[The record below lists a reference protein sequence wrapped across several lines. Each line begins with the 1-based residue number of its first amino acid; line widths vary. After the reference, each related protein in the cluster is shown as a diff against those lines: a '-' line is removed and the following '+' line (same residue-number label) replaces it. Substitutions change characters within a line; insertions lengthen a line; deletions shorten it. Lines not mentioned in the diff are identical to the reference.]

1 MGNPKG
7 LLIIFVRSGR
17 MRSLK
22 RKMRK
27 VLCSHIFLLSLQHDN
42 NQWILNYKVLQHKT
56 TMAIRFLMMLVFL
69 VLSLTDMKAQSG
81 EDDGLTVSG
90 NVYDAEL
97 KEPMVQATVQLF
109 RQRDSTFV
117 GGTVTDLRGNFSV
130 EAPTNG
136 IFKLRISSV
145 GYQTI
150 EREVTLRRNQSQ
162 ELGTLLMSSESV
174 MLQEA
179 VVTGRAAQVI
189 VKKDT
194 LVYNP
199 DAYRTPEGSPIEE
212 LIKRIPGAEV
222 DEDGNITINGRAV
235 KKILLDGK
243 EFMLGDV
250 ESALKN
256 IPLNI
261 IQNMKFYEQ
270 QSDQA
275 RITGIDDGE
284 KETVLDFTIKK
295 GMNRGY
301 MTNLDVAGGTEHRYA
316 SRGMASSFTDNT
328 RLVILG
334 NFNNKDENAGWWN
347 RRGLN
352 ARKMLGAN
360 LNYDDGEKLK
370 MDANLRWNHRDGD
383 NINENASENFY
394 SETNRTFS
402 NSYSKNMTRSNNW
415 WGNVR
420 VEWKPDTLTNILF
433 RANGNIGTSDGTT
446 TSASATFD
454 ADPYLYTADPLASL
468 EPSGPLAPY
477 IVNHNR
483 SANLTYGE
491 NKNTWAM
498 LQLYRRLNPRGRS
511 ITLRVEGSLG
521 DSKNRN
527 SSNNE
532 VFLHRI
538 KNQAG
543 RDSTYFTAR
552 YSTTPSDNKGYV
564 LSFLYSE
571 PLWKGAHLQANY
583 ELRYNENKSDRLTY
597 DFSRMPAN
605 PFTNILP
612 EYREWDSW
620 IGGLEP
626 LDDYLD
632 RNLSRYS
639 EYKNYTHNIRLTL
652 RHKQEEYDYNVGFL
666 VQPQRSNFIQDYR
679 GVYVDTVRNVTNL
692 TPTFDFHYKFSDQ
705 ENIWIQYRGDTR
717 QPEMSQLLDITD
729 DSNPLYITKGN
740 PGLKPQFTNSLN
752 VYYKNYIQ
760 RYKRSVVFYVN
771 YRHIR
776 NSISNMVRYN
786 PETGGS
792 ISQPENINGNWNVN
806 GGFSLNTALD
816 SAAHWNVGT
825 DTRLRYNNYVSY
837 VAQQQADAAKNTT
850 KTTNINERLT
860 ASYRNDW
867 LEVALDGQV
876 NYQHSRNELQP
887 SADLDTWQFTYG
899 GQFLVRLP
907 WDFEVSMN
915 LHERSRRGYNDA
927 SMNTN
932 ELLWNGQISKPFL
945 KNKSLIVALNFYD
958 LLGQQ
963 SNYERWV
970 NATGR
975 SDTRYNS
982 INSYAMLHIR
992 YRLNMFGGKIDTEGR
1007 YDKKWGNRDQRR

>member
-1 MGNPKG
+1 
-7 LLIIFVRSGR
+7 
-17 MRSLK
+17 
-22 RKMRK
+22 
-27 VLCSHIFLLSLQHDN
+27 
-42 NQWILNYKVLQHKT
+42 
-56 TMAIRFLMMLVFL
+56 MAIRLMMILAFL
-69 VLSLTDMKAQSG
+69 LLSVTGIKAQSG
-81 EDDGLTVSG
+81 EDEGLTVSG
-90 NVYDAEL
+90 HVYDAEL
-97 KEPMVQATVQLF
+97 NEPMVQATVQLF

-136 IFKLRISSV
+136 IFKLKISSV

-256 IPLNI
+256 IPLSI
-261 IQNMKFYEQ
+261 IQNLKFYEQ

-284 KETVLDFTIKK
+284 KETVLDFTVKK

-301 MTNLDVAGGTEHRYA
+301 MTNLDIAGGTEHRYA

-370 MDANLRWNHRDGD
+370 MDANIRWNHRGGD
-383 NINENASENFY
+383 NVNENASESFY
-394 SETNRTFS
+394 SEKNRTFS

-420 VEWKPDTLTNILF
+420 VEWKPDSLTNILF
-433 RANGNIGTSDGTT
+433 RANGNTGTNDGTT

-454 ADPYLYTADPLASL
+454 ADPYQYTADPLASL
-468 EPSGPLAPY
+468 DPSGPLGPY

-483 SANLTYGE
+483 SESLTYGE

-511 ITLRVEGSLG
+511 VTLRFEGSMG
-521 DSKNRN
+521 DSENRN
-527 SSNNE
+527 ASNNE
-532 VFLHRI
+532 VYLHRV
-538 KNQAG
+538 KNQQG
-543 RDSTYFTAR
+543 QDSTYFTAR

-583 ELRYNENKSDRLTY
+583 ELRYNENKSDRQTY
-597 DFSRMPAN
+597 DFSRLPVN
-605 PFTNILP
+605 PFANIEA
-612 EYREWDSW
+612 EYRDWAPW
-620 IGGLEP
+620 IGDLEP
-626 LDDYLD
+626 LDPYLD

-666 VQPQRSNFIQDYR
+666 IQPQQSNFIQDYR

-717 QPEMSQLLDITD
+717 QPEMSQLLAITD

-760 RYKRSVVFYVN
+760 KYKRSVVFYVN

-792 ISQPENINGNWNVN
+792 ISQPENINGNWNLN

-850 KTTNINERLT
+850 KTTNVNERLT

-945 KNKSLIVALNFYD
+945 KSKSLIVALNFYD

>member
-1 MGNPKG
+1 
-7 LLIIFVRSGR
+7 
-17 MRSLK
+17 
-22 RKMRK
+22 
-27 VLCSHIFLLSLQHDN
+27 
-42 NQWILNYKVLQHKT
+42 
-56 TMAIRFLMMLVFL
+56 MAIRHIMTL
-69 VLSLTDMKAQSG
+69 VLLLLSMASMMAQSG
-81 EDDGLTVSG
+81 EDQGLTVSG
-90 NVYDAEL
+90 NVHDAEL

-109 RQRDSTFV
+109 RKRDSTFV

-130 EAPTNG
+130 EAPANG
-136 IFKLRISSV
+136 VYKLKISSV
-145 GYQTI
+145 GYQSI

-162 ELGTLLMSSESV
+162 EMGMLLMSPESV
-174 MLQEA
+174 MLKEA

-222 DEDGNITINGRAV
+222 DEDGNITINGKAV

-250 ESALKN
+250 ETALKN
-256 IPLNI
+256 IPVNF
-261 IQNMKFYEQ
+261 IQNMKFYDQ

-275 RITGIDDGE
+275 RITGIEDGE
-284 KETVLDFTIKK
+284 KETVIDFTIKK
-295 GMNRGY
+295 GMNRGF
-301 MTNLDVAGGTEHRYA
+301 MTNLDLAAGTEHRYA
-316 SRGMASSFTDNT
+316 SRGMGSSFTDKT
-328 RLVILG
+328 RFVILG

-352 ARKMLGAN
+352 SRKMLGTN
-360 LNYDDGEKLK
+360 LNYDDGDKLK
-370 MDANLRWNHRDGD
+370 IDASVRWNHRGGD
-383 NINENASENFY
+383 NLNENASENFY
-394 SETNRTFS
+394 SETSRTFS
-402 NSYSKNMTRSNNW
+402 NSYSQSYSRSNNW

-420 VEWKPDTLTNILF
+420 VEWKPDTLTNILL
-433 RANGNIGTSDGTT
+433 RANGSIGTNDGTGK
-446 TSASATFD
+446 SASATFD
-454 ADPYLYTADPLASL
+454 ADPYLYVEDPLNSL
-468 EPSGPLAPY
+468 APLAPY
-477 IVNHNR
+477 LVNHNN
-483 SANLTYGE
+483 SANLSYGE

-498 LQLYRRLNPRGRS
+498 LQFYRRLNPRGRN
-511 ITLRVEGSLG
+511 ITLRVEGNLG
-521 DSKNRN
+521 DNKDRSV
-527 SSNNE
+527 SNNE
-532 VFLHRI
+532 VFLHRV
-538 KNQAG
+538 KNQYG
-543 RDSTYFTAR
+543 QDSTYFTAR
-552 YSTTPSDNKGYV
+552 YNTTPSDNKGYV
-564 LSFLYSE
+564 LSVLYSE

-583 ELRYNENKSDRLTY
+583 ELRYSQNKSDRQTY
-597 DFSRMPAN
+597 DFSRMPVN
-605 PFTNILP
+605 PFASVVP
-612 EYREWDSW
+612 EYREWDPW
-620 IGGLEP
+620 LGGISP

-652 RHKQEEYDYNVGFL
+652 RHWQEEYDYNVGFL
-666 VQPQRSNFIQDYR
+666 VQPQHSNFIQDYR

-705 ENIWIQYRGDTR
+705 QNIWVHYRGDTR
-717 QPEMSQLLDITD
+717 QPEMTQLLDITD
-729 DSNPLYITKGN
+729 DSNPLYITQGN

-752 VYYKNYIQ
+752 VYYNNYIQ
-760 RYKRSVVFYVN
+760 KYKRSIVFYVN

-786 PETGGS
+786 PVTGGS
-792 ISQPENINGNWNVN
+792 ISRPENINGNWNVN
-806 GGFSLNTALD
+806 GGFTFNTALD
-816 SAAHWNVGT
+816 SAAHWNVGA
-825 DTRLRYNNYVSY
+825 DTRIRYNNYVSY
-837 VAQQQADAAKNTT
+837 VAQYLADAAKNTT

-860 ASYRNDW
+860 ASYRNNW
-867 LEVALDGQV
+867 LEVSLDGQL

-887 SADLDTWQFTYG
+887 SADLDTWQFNYG

-907 WDFEVSMN
+907 LDFEVSMN
-915 LHERSRRGYNDA
+915 LHEHSRRGYNDA

-932 ELLWNGQISKPFL
+932 ELIWNGQISKPFL

-958 LLGQQ
+958 LLKQQ

-982 INSYAMLHIR
+982 INSYAMLHVR

-1007 YDKKWGNRDQRR
+1007 YDKKWGNRDQRGR

>member
-1 MGNPKG
+1 
-7 LLIIFVRSGR
+7 
-17 MRSLK
+17 
-22 RKMRK
+22 
-27 VLCSHIFLLSLQHDN
+27 
-42 NQWILNYKVLQHKT
+42 
-56 TMAIRFLMMLVFL
+56 MMVGI
-69 VLSLTDMKAQSG
+69 KAQSG
-81 EDDGLTVSG
+81 EDQGLTISG
-90 NVYDAEL
+90 NVHDAEL

-109 RQRDSTFV
+109 RKRDSTFV

-130 EAPTNG
+130 EAPANG
-136 IFKLRISSV
+136 VYKLKVSTV

-150 EREVTLRRNQSQ
+150 EREITLRRNQSQ
-162 ELGTLLMSSESV
+162 DMGMLLMSPETV
-174 MLQEA
+174 MLKEA

-222 DEDGNITINGRAV
+222 DEDGNITINGKAV

-250 ESALKN
+250 ETALKN
-256 IPLNI
+256 IPVNI
-261 IQNMKFYEQ
+261 IQNMKFYDQ

-275 RITGIDDGE
+275 RITGIEDGE
-284 KETVLDFTIKK
+284 KETVIDFTIKK

-301 MTNLDVAGGTEHRYA
+301 MTNLDLAAGTEHRYA
-316 SRGMASSFTDNT
+316 SRGMGSSFTDKT
-328 RLVILG
+328 RFVILG

-352 ARKMLGAN
+352 ARKMLGTN
-360 LNYDDGEKLK
+360 LNYDDGDKLK
-370 MDANLRWNHRDGD
+370 IDASVRWNHRNGD
-383 NINENASENFY
+383 NLNENASENFY
-394 SETNRTFS
+394 SETSRTFS
-402 NSYSKNMTRSNNW
+402 NSYSQSYSRSNNW

-420 VEWKPDTLTNILF
+420 LEWKPDTLTNILL
-433 RANGNIGTSDGTT
+433 RANGSIGSSDGSS
-446 TSASATFD
+446 TSANATFD
-454 ADPYLYTADPLASL
+454 ADPYLYTEDPLASL
-468 EPSGPLAPY
+468 DVLNPY
-477 IVNHNR
+477 LVNHNS
-483 SANLTYGE
+483 SASLSYGE

-498 LQLYRRLNPRGRS
+498 LQFYRRLNPRGRN
-511 ITLRVEGSLG
+511 ITLRVEGNIG
-521 DSKNRN
+521 DNKDRSA
-527 SSNNE
+527 SNNE
-532 VFLHRI
+532 VYLHRV

-543 RDSTYFTAR
+543 QDSTYFTAR
-552 YSTTPSDNKGYV
+552 YNTTPSDNKGYV
-564 LSFLYSE
+564 LSVLYSE

-583 ELRYNENKSDRLTY
+583 ELRYSQNKSDRQTY
-597 DFSRMPAN
+597 DFSRMATN
-605 PFTNILP
+605 PFANVSP
-612 EYREWDSW
+612 EYREWDPW
-620 IGGLEP
+620 IGGITP
-626 LDDYLD
+626 LDDYQD
-632 RNLSRYS
+632 KNLSRYS

-652 RHKQEEYDYNVGFL
+652 RHWQEEYDYNVGFL
-666 VQPQRSNFIQDYR
+666 VQPQYSNFIQDYR
-679 GVYVDTVRNVTNL
+679 GVFVDTVRNVTNL

-705 ENIWIQYRGDTR
+705 QNIWIHYRGDTR
-717 QPEMSQLLDITD
+717 QPEMTQLLDITD
-729 DSNPLYITKGN
+729 DSNPLYITQGN

-752 VYYKNYIQ
+752 VYYNNYIQ
-760 RYKRSVVFYVN
+760 KYKRSIVFYVN

-792 ISQPENINGNWNVN
+792 ISRPENINGNWNVN
-806 GGFSLNTALD
+806 GGFTFNTALD
-816 SAAHWNVGT
+816 SAAHWNIGL
-825 DTRLRYNNYVSY
+825 DSRLRYNNYVSY

-860 ASYRNDW
+860 GSYRNNW
-867 LEVALDGQV
+867 LEVSLDGQL

-887 SADLDTWQFTYG
+887 SANLDTWQINYG

-907 WDFEVSMN
+907 LDFEVSMN

-932 ELLWNGQISKPFL
+932 ELIWNGQISKPFL

-982 INSYAMLHIR
+982 INSYAMLHVR

>member
-1 MGNPKG
+1 M
-7 LLIIFVRSGR
+7 L
-17 MRSLK
+17 
-22 RKMRK
+22 
-27 VLCSHIFLLSLQHDN
+27 
-42 NQWILNYKVLQHKT
+42 
-56 TMAIRFLMMLVFL
+56 TMVGI
-69 VLSLTDMKAQSG
+69 KAQSG
-81 EDDGLTVSG
+81 EDQGLTVSG
-90 NVYDAEL
+90 NVHDAEL

-109 RQRDSTFV
+109 RKRDSTFV

-130 EAPTNG
+130 EAPANG
-136 IFKLRISSV
+136 VYKLKVSTV

-150 EREVTLRRNQSQ
+150 EREITLRRNQSQ
-162 ELGTLLMSSESV
+162 DMGMLLMSPETV
-174 MLQEA
+174 MLKEA

-222 DEDGNITINGRAV
+222 DEDGNITINGKAV

-250 ESALKN
+250 ETALKN
-256 IPLNI
+256 IPVNI
-261 IQNMKFYEQ
+261 IQNMKFYDQ

-275 RITGIDDGE
+275 RITGIEDGE
-284 KETVLDFTIKK
+284 KETVIDFTIKK

-301 MTNLDVAGGTEHRYA
+301 MTNIDLAAGTEHRYA
-316 SRGMASSFTDNT
+316 SRGMGSSFTDKT
-328 RLVILG
+328 RFVILG

-352 ARKMLGAN
+352 ARKMLGTN
-360 LNYDDGEKLK
+360 LNYDDGDKLK
-370 MDANLRWNHRDGD
+370 IDASVRWNHRSGD
-383 NINENASENFY
+383 NLNENASENFY
-394 SETNRTFS
+394 SETSRTFS
-402 NSYSKNMTRSNNW
+402 NSYSQSYSRSNNW

-420 VEWKPDTLTNILF
+420 LEWKPDTLTNILL
-433 RANGNIGTSDGTT
+433 RANGSIGSSDGSS
-446 TSASATFD
+446 TSANATFD
-454 ADPYLYTADPLASL
+454 ADPYLYSEDPLASL
-468 EPSGPLAPY
+468 DVLNPY
-477 IVNHNR
+477 LVNHNS
-483 SANLTYGE
+483 SASLSYGE

-498 LQLYRRLNPRGRS
+498 LQFYRRLNPRGRN
-511 ITLRVEGSLG
+511 ITLRVEGNIG
-521 DSKNRN
+521 DNKDRSA
-527 SSNNE
+527 SNNE
-532 VFLHRI
+532 VYLHRV

-543 RDSTYFTAR
+543 QDSTYFTAR
-552 YSTTPSDNKGYV
+552 YNTTPSDNKGYV
-564 LSFLYSE
+564 LSVLYSE

-583 ELRYNENKSDRLTY
+583 ELRYSQNKSNRQTY
-597 DFSRMPAN
+597 DFSRMATN
-605 PFTNILP
+605 PFANVTP
-612 EYREWDSW
+612 EYREWDPW
-620 IGGLEP
+620 IGGITP

-632 RNLSRYS
+632 KNLSRYS

-652 RHKQEEYDYNVGFL
+652 RHWQEEYDYNVGFL
-666 VQPQRSNFIQDYR
+666 VQPQYSNFIQDYR

-705 ENIWIQYRGDTR
+705 QNIWIHYRGDTR
-717 QPEMSQLLDITD
+717 QPEMTQLLDITD
-729 DSNPLYITKGN
+729 DSNPLYITQGN

-752 VYYKNYIQ
+752 VYYNNYIQ
-760 RYKRSVVFYVN
+760 KYKRSIVFYVN

-792 ISQPENINGNWNVN
+792 ISRPENINGNWNVN
-806 GGFSLNTALD
+806 GGFTFNTALD
-816 SAAHWNVGT
+816 SAAHWNIGL
-825 DTRLRYNNYVSY
+825 DSRLRYNNYVSY

-860 ASYRNDW
+860 GSYRNNW
-867 LEVALDGQV
+867 LEVSLDGQL

-887 SADLDTWQFTYG
+887 SANLDTWQINYG

-907 WDFEVSMN
+907 LDFEVSMN

-932 ELLWNGQISKPFL
+932 ELIWNGQISKPFL

-982 INSYAMLHIR
+982 INSYAMLHVR

>member
-1 MGNPKG
+1 
-7 LLIIFVRSGR
+7 
-17 MRSLK
+17 
-22 RKMRK
+22 
-27 VLCSHIFLLSLQHDN
+27 
-42 NQWILNYKVLQHKT
+42 
-56 TMAIRFLMMLVFL
+56 
-69 VLSLTDMKAQSG
+69 
-81 EDDGLTVSG
+81 
-90 NVYDAEL
+90 
-97 KEPMVQATVQLF
+97 
-109 RQRDSTFV
+109 
-117 GGTVTDLRGNFSV
+117 
-130 EAPTNG
+130 
-136 IFKLRISSV
+136 
-145 GYQTI
+145 
-150 EREVTLRRNQSQ
+150 
-162 ELGTLLMSSESV
+162 

-256 IPLNI
+256 IPLSI
-261 IQNMKFYEQ
+261 IQNLKFYEQ

-284 KETVLDFTIKK
+284 KETVLDFTVKK

-301 MTNLDVAGGTEHRYA
+301 MTNLDIAGGTEHRYA

-328 RLVILG
+328 RLVVLG

-370 MDANLRWNHRDGD
+370 IDANLRWNHRGGD
-383 NINENASENFY
+383 NVNENASENFY

-420 VEWKPDTLTNILF
+420 VEWKPDSLTNILF
-433 RANGNIGTSDGTT
+433 RANGNTGTNDGTT

-454 ADPYLYTADPLASL
+454 ADPYLYTSDPLASL
-468 EPSGPLAPY
+468 DPAGPLGPY

-483 SANLTYGE
+483 GENLTYGE

-498 LQLYRRLNPRGRS
+498 LQFYRRLNPRGRS

-521 DSKNRN
+521 DNENRN
-527 SSNNE
+527 ASNNE
-532 VFLHRI
+532 VYLHRV
-538 KNQAG
+538 KNQQG
-543 RDSTYFTAR
+543 QDSTYFTAR

-583 ELRYNENKSDRLTY
+583 ELRYNENKSDRQTY
-597 DFSRMPAN
+597 DFSHLPVN
-605 PFTNILP
+605 PFANIEA
-612 EYREWDSW
+612 EYRDWDPW
-620 IGGLEP
+620 IGGLQP

-666 VQPQRSNFIQDYR
+666 IQPQRSNFIQDYR
-679 GVYVDTVRNVTNL
+679 GVYVDTIRNVTNL

-717 QPEMSQLLDITD
+717 QPEMSQLLAITD

-760 RYKRSVVFYVN
+760 KYKRSVVFYVN

-806 GGFSLNTALD
+806 GGFTLNTALD

-837 VAQQQADAAKNTT
+837 VAQRQADAAKNTT
-850 KTTNINERLT
+850 KTTNVNERLT

-887 SADLDTWQFTYG
+887 SANLDTWQFTYG

-945 KNKSLIVALNFYD
+945 KSKSLIVALNFYD

-992 YRLNMFGGKIDTEGR
+992 YRLNMFGGKVDTEGR

>member
-1 MGNPKG
+1 MTNR
-7 LLIIFVRSGR
+7 LI
-17 MRSLK
+17 LT
-22 RKMRK
+22 
-27 VLCSHIFLLSLQHDN
+27 LSL
-42 NQWILNYKVLQHKT
+42 LML
-56 TMAIRFLMMLVFL
+56 TMVGI
-69 VLSLTDMKAQSG
+69 KAQSG
-81 EDDGLTVSG
+81 EDQGLTVSG
-90 NVYDAEL
+90 NVHDAEL

-109 RQRDSTFV
+109 RKRDSTFV

-130 EAPTNG
+130 EAPANG
-136 IFKLRISSV
+136 VYKLKVSTV

-150 EREVTLRRNQSQ
+150 EREITLRRNQSQ
-162 ELGTLLMSSESV
+162 DMGMLLMSPETV
-174 MLQEA
+174 MLKEA

-222 DEDGNITINGRAV
+222 DEDGNITINGKAV

-250 ESALKN
+250 ETALKN
-256 IPLNI
+256 IPVNI
-261 IQNMKFYEQ
+261 IQNMKFYDQ

-275 RITGIDDGE
+275 RITGIEDGE
-284 KETVLDFTIKK
+284 KETVIDFTIKK

-301 MTNLDVAGGTEHRYA
+301 MTNLDLAAGTEHRYA
-316 SRGMASSFTDNT
+316 SRGMGSSFTDKT
-328 RLVILG
+328 RFVILG

-352 ARKMLGAN
+352 ARKMLGTN
-360 LNYDDGEKLK
+360 LNYDDGDKLK
-370 MDANLRWNHRDGD
+370 IDASVRWNHRSGD
-383 NINENASENFY
+383 NLNENASENFY
-394 SETNRTFS
+394 SETSRTFS
-402 NSYSKNMTRSNNW
+402 NSYSQSYSRSNNW

-420 VEWKPDTLTNILF
+420 LEWKPDTLTNILL
-433 RANGNIGTSDGTT
+433 RANGSIGSSDGSS
-446 TSASATFD
+446 TSANATFD
-454 ADPYLYTADPLASL
+454 ADPYLYSEDPLGPFDPL
-468 EPSGPLAPY
+468 GPLATHT
-477 IVNHNR
+477 INNTNGA
-483 SANLTYGE
+483 SLSYGE

-498 LQLYRRLNPRGRS
+498 LQFYRRLNPRGRN
-511 ITLRVEGSLG
+511 ITLRVEGNIG
-521 DSKNRN
+521 DSKDR
-527 SSNNE
+527 SATDNE
-532 VFLHRI
+532 VYLHRV
-538 KNQAG
+538 KNRAG
-543 RDSTYFTAR
+543 QDSTYFTAR
-552 YSTTPSDNKGYV
+552 YNTTPSDNKGYV
-564 LSFLYSE
+564 LSVLYSE

-583 ELRYNENKSDRLTY
+583 ELRYSQNKSDRQTY
-597 DFSRMPAN
+597 DFSRMATN
-605 PFTNILP
+605 PFANVTP
-612 EYREWDSW
+612 EYREWDPW
-620 IGGLEP
+620 IGGITP

-632 RNLSRYS
+632 KNLSRYS

-652 RHKQEEYDYNVGFL
+652 RHWQEEYDYNVGFL
-666 VQPQRSNFIQDYR
+666 VQPQYSNFIQDYR
-679 GVYVDTVRNVTNL
+679 GVYVDTVRHVTNL

-705 ENIWIQYRGDTR
+705 QNIWIHYRGDTR
-717 QPEMSQLLDITD
+717 QPEMTQLLDITD
-729 DSNPLYITKGN
+729 DSNPLYITQGN

-752 VYYKNYIQ
+752 VYYNNYIQ
-760 RYKRSVVFYVN
+760 KYKRSIVFYVN

-792 ISQPENINGNWNVN
+792 ISRPENINGNWNVN
-806 GGFSLNTALD
+806 GGFTFNTALD
-816 SAAHWNVGT
+816 SAAHWNIGL
-825 DTRLRYNNYVSY
+825 DSRLRYNNYVSY

-860 ASYRNDW
+860 GSYRNNW
-867 LEVALDGQV
+867 LEVSLDGQL

-887 SADLDTWQFTYG
+887 SANLDTWQINYG

-907 WDFEVSMN
+907 LDFEVSMN

-932 ELLWNGQISKPFL
+932 ELIWNGQISKPFL

-982 INSYAMLHIR
+982 INSYAMLHVR